1 LGKYCKYGE
10 RKESGWEKLLCD
22 HLCKQRIA
30 HEHQPYVASFSLD
43 SGKILTYKP
52 DIVAHGIIIEP
63 HGSRDDA
70 FIRKMHAFRQAYPD
84 KKVILVVRNDDI
96 PSIPNDVYDE
106 ILPIE
111 HYDLLKQTLHK
122 LMEG

>member
-1 LGKYCKYGE
+1 LGRYCKYGE

-22 HLCKQRIA
+22 YLWKQHIT
-30 HEHQPYVASFSLD
+30 HEHHPYVASFSLD

-52 DIVAHGIIIEP
+52 DIVVHGIIIEP
-63 HGSRDDA
+63 HRSRDDA
-70 FIRKMHAFRQAYPD
+70 FIRKMRGFHQAYPD

-122 LMEG
+122 LIEG